1 MRKVPELRFD
11 GFYGEWEEKKFSK
24 NFDTTIPKNSLSR
37 DKLTNQVTKVKNI
50 HYGDIHK
57 IFDNIIQ
64 SSDEKIPYI
73 INDDLSTHERYFLQ
87 DGDIIFTDAA
97 EDNTAGKCVE
107 LDIDDGSDIVSG
119 LHTIPAR
126 PIKFGKYFYGFYLN
140 SNSFHNKIIPLL
152 EGTKVSSIS
161 KSNLNTL
168 SVIVPK
174 VEEQEKIGGLFRK
187 IDYLIEI
194 QEGKVSKM
202 EDFKKSMLQKMFPKK
217 DELVPEFRFDGFD
230 GEWKEN
236 KLSEIGDTYTSLSGK
251 TAEDFGHGEAS
262 YVTYMNVYKNS
273 IADINDLGNIE
284 IDNKQNEVL
293 NGDFFFTTSSETPE
307 EVGLSSAWI
316 YDKSNVYL
324 NSFCF
329 GFRPIININTSFFAY
344 FFRSEYFR
352 RKVVML
358 AQGSTRFNIS
368 KKYMMDILVRY
379 PSLEEQEKIGQFFKN
394 LDAKIENEE
403 KLLES
408 YKMMKKSLLQKMFV

>member
-11 GFYGEWEEKKFSK
+11 GFDGEWDSRRLKSLIEDIGTGSSKF
-24 NFDTTIPKNSLSR
+24 NFIEGRYPILGSTGIIGYD
-37 DKLTNQVTKVKNI
+37 NQFDYDGKFILIARVGANAGILYKYNGKVKISDNT
-50 HYGDIHK
+50 
-57 IFDNIIQ
+57 IFIKTKNQEYIYNLLLKKDLTRLVFGSGQ
-64 SSDEKIPYI
+64 PLVKSSDLKY
-73 INDDLSTHERYFLQ
+73 
-87 DGDIIFTDAA
+87 
-97 EDNTAGKCVE
+97 
-107 LDIDDGSDIVSG
+107 
-119 LHTIPAR
+119 LHVI
-126 PIKFGKYFYGFYLN
+126 Y
-140 SNSFHNKIIPLL
+140 
-152 EGTKVSSIS
+152 TK
-161 KSNLNTL
+161 NE
-168 SVIVPK
+168 
-174 VEEQEKIGGLFRK
+174 EEQDKIGELFRK
-187 IDYLIEI
+187 IDALIEI
-194 QEGKVSKM
+194 QEGKVVKI

-273 IADINDLGNIE
+273 IADINDLGSIE

-394 LDAKIENEE
+394 LDSQIENEE

>member
-1 MRKVPELRFD
+1 M
-11 GFYGEWEEKKFSK
+11 
-24 NFDTTIPKNSLSR
+24 
-37 DKLTNQVTKVKNI
+37 LTNKVTKVKNI

-57 IFDNIIQ
+57 FFDNVIQ
-64 SSDEKIPYI
+64 SSNEKIPYI

-107 LDIDDGSDIVSG
+107 LDIDDGSNIVAG

-140 SNSFHNKIIPLL
+140 SNKFHNKIIPLL

-161 KSNLNTL
+161 KTNLNTL
-168 SVIVPK
+168 TVIVPN
-174 VEEQEKIGGLFRK
+174 VQEQEKIGDLFSK
-187 IDYLIEI
+187 IDALIEK
-194 QEGKVSKM
+194 QEGKVSKLK
-202 EDFKKSMLQKMFPKK
+202 DFKKSMLQKMFPKK
-217 DELVPEFRFDGFD
+217 GELVPEFRFEGFD
-230 GEWKEN
+230 DNWQRKR
-236 KLSEIGDTYTSLSGK
+236 LHEIGKTYTSLSGK
-251 TAEDFGHGEAS
+251 SADDFGHGEAS
-262 YVTYMNVYKNS
+262 YVTYMNVYKNP
-273 IADINDLGNIE
+273 IATLDDVGLIE
-284 IDNKQNEVL
+284 IDDNQNEVL

-329 GFRPIININTSFFAY
+329 GFRPVIDINISFFAY
-344 FFRSEYFR
+344 YFRSENFR
-352 RKVVML
+352 REVVML

-368 KKYMMDILVRY
+368 KKSMMDIKVCY
-379 PSLEEQEKIGQFFKN
+379 PSIEEQQKIGNFFKN
-394 LDAKIENEE
+394 LDTQIETEE

-408 YKMMKKSLLQKMFV
+408 YKQMKKSLLQKMFV

>member
-1 MRKVPELRFD
+1 MRKVPELRFE
-11 GFYGEWEEKKFSK
+11 GFEGEREEKKFSK

-107 LDIDDGSDIVSG
+107 LDIDDGSNIVAG

-161 KSNLNTL
+161 KTNLNTL
-168 SVIVPK
+168 SVIVPE
-174 VEEQEKIGGLFRK
+174 VEEQEKIGVLFK
-187 IDYLIEI
+187 KLDDLIEI

-217 DELVPEFRFDGFD
+217 GELVPDFRFDGFH
-230 GEWKEN
+230 GEWKEKIVGDLLDYEQPTKYIVSSEEYCETGIPVLTAN
-236 KLSEIGDTYTSLSGK
+236 KSFILGYTDEKNIYNKGEVVLFD
-251 TAEDFGHGEAS
+251 DFTQDMK
-262 YVTYMNVYKNS
+262 YVNFPFMVKSSALKILTEKNS
-273 IADINDLGNIE
+273 NL
-284 IDNKQNEVL
+284 
-293 NGDFFFTTSSETPE
+293 FFMFNL
-307 EVGLSSAWI
+307 LS
-316 YDKSNVYL
+316 
-324 NSFCF
+324 
-329 GFRPIININTSFFAY
+329 NINLINEGHKRHYIS
-344 FFRSEYFR
+344 
-352 RKVVML
+352 VV
-358 AQGSTRFNIS
+358 QNTNVVI
-368 KKYMMDILVRY
+368 
-379 PSLEEQEKIGQFFKN
+379 PSLEEQQKIGHFFKT
-394 LDAKIENEE
+394 LDTQIENEE
-403 KLLES
+403 RLLDS